1 MEYFFHTWFS
11 LIHQLHPAAII
22 FSDAGLDTRWVGNE
36 LGLGASTCWSIY
48 NSTLTPIGGIYNDP
62 QYAAEGDPAGH
73 EWVPA
78 LCDVSIRPGWKYFY
92 TQHCKH
98 KWQRLLR
105 CSKKPLLYPAES
117 TMFPNST
124 SKQPSFG
131 FNDLSSTPMF
141 QTTPDVQ
148 SPSMSQGENVS
159 TDLSIWL
166 KEKWNPGEIPEEAP
180 PDSVVR

>member
-1 MEYFFHTWFS
+1 MRFFK
-11 LIHQLHPAAII
+11 PAA
-22 FSDAGLDTRWVGNE
+22 REEKEEEEEE
-36 LGLGASTCWSIY
+36 LVIHSLVV
-48 NSTLTPIGGIYNDP
+48 
-62 QYAAEGDPAGH
+62 E
-73 EWVPA
+73 
-78 LCDVSIRPGWKYFY
+78 
-92 TQHCKH
+92 
-98 KWQRLLR
+98 RLLR